1 MGAGMRL
8 LLIALFSLVFY
19 PANAEKIRITWK
31 GDYAHN
37 SETIWSPENK
47 YHKSGLT
54 KNFMNG
60 APEEHSKVQR
70 DGVLEA
76 ELLLPHVEQPVPF
89 VILLHGCSGA
99 TDRVVRS
106 WSRRVAKA
114 LNDQGYGVLILDSFT
129 TRNVQ
134 STCGAPNYH
143 WGVRRVED
151 AYSAMDYLVEK
162 NLAKPSDVF
171 VVGRSN
177 GALTTIMI
185 AEDYEVRNHPHRFAG
200 GFAISPTCLG
210 LEKSVFAA
218 PFVIF
223 VGDQDDAV
231 VDVKACEALGKRTES
246 PVRVIEF
253 KGATHGYEDEGA
265 NSVFH
270 GWRMK
275 YDPRAERYT
284 MATIFQLLKSK
295 DFKGGIESR

>member
-1 MGAGMRL
+1 MRP
-8 LLIALFSLVFY
+8 LLIVLFGLIFN
-19 PANAEKIRITWK
+19 PANAEKIRIPWK

-37 SETIWSPENK
+37 SETVWSPDNR

-54 KNFMNG
+54 RNFMNG
-60 APEEHSKVQR
+60 APEEHGKVQR

-99 TDRVVRS
+99 TDRVVQR
-106 WSRRVAKA
+106 WSHRVAKA
-114 LNDQGYGVLILDSFT
+114 LNDRGYGVLILDSFT

-151 AYSAMDYLVEK
+151 AYSAMGYVIEK
-162 NLAKPSDVF
+162 KLAKPDDVF

-177 GALTTIMI
+177 GALTAIMI
-185 AEDYEVRNHPHRFAG
+185 AENYEVRNHPYRLAG
-200 GFAISPTCLG
+200 SFAISPTCLG

-218 PFVIF
+218 PFIIF
-223 VGDQDDAV
+223 VGDKDDAV
-231 VDVKACEALGKRTES
+231 VDVKACEALHERAES

-253 KGATHGYEDEGA
+253 KGVSHGYEDEGA

-275 YDPRAERYT
+275 YDPKAEKYT
-284 MATIFQLLKSK
+284 MATIFDLLKSK
-295 DFKGGIESR
+295 DFKSGIESR